1 MTASYKQL
9 NDYTENEFIQFV
21 TDIVEVN
28 SNSEE
33 EHHALVSKFEELVQH
48 PRGNGLIYY
57 PEDGEDDS
65 PGGNCPGDQNMEKI
79 KRAPIIQR
87 FIIQQHSVCSLAA
100 R

>member
-33 EHHALVSKFEELVQH
+33 EYHSLVSKFEELVQH

-57 PEDGEDDS
+57 PEDGEGDS
-65 PGGNCPGDQNMEKI
+65 PEGIVQAIKI
-79 KRAPIIQR
+79 WRKSKGLPL
-87 FIIQQHSVCSLAA
+87 FKGS
-100 R
+100 

>member
-33 EHHALVSKFEELVQH
+33 EYHSLVSKFEELVQH

-57 PEDGEDDS
+57 PEDVEDDS
-65 PGGNCPGDQNMEKI
+65 PEGIVQTIKI
-79 KRAPIIQR
+79 LRKSKGLPL
-87 FIIQQHSVCSLAA
+87 FKDS
-100 R
+100 

>member
-21 TDIVEVN
+21 TDIVEAN

-65 PGGNCPGDQNMEKI
+65 PEGIVQTI
-79 KRAPIIQR
+79 KTWRKSQGLPL
-87 FIIQQHSVCSLAA
+87 FKDS
-100 R
+100 

>member
-1 MTASYKQL
+1 MIASYKQL
-9 NDYTENEFIQFV
+9 NDHTENEFIQFV

-65 PGGNCPGDQNMEKI
+65 PEGIVQTIETWRKSQGLPLFKD
-79 KRAPIIQR
+79 
-87 FIIQQHSVCSLAA
+87 S
-100 R
+100 

>member
-1 MTASYKQL
+1 MVWCYGELYS
-9 NDYTENEFIQFV
+9 
-21 TDIVEVN
+21 DIVEVN

-65 PGGNCPGDQNMEKI
+65 PEGIVQAI
-79 KRAPIIQR
+79 KTWRKSKGLPL
-87 FIIQQHSVCSLAA
+87 FKDS
-100 R
+100 

>member
-65 PGGNCPGDQNMEKI
+65 PEGIVQTIKI
-79 KRAPIIQR
+79 WRKSKGLPL
-87 FIIQQHSVCSLAA
+87 FKDS
-100 R
+100 